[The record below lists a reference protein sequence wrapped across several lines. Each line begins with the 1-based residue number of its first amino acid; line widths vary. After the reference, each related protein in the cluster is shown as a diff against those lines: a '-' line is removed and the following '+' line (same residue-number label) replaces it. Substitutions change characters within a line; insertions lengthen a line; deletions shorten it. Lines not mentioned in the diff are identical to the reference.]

1 MKSYYNAPK
10 NQSFFQNY
18 YRLTPT
24 LRLMGYLAQVITA
37 LAEVGISYRLLLSSI
52 EEVFPEQAPTA
63 ALIGAVVMTIFLEVG
78 LRRFLPFSFRAVL
91 YRRFSGLHLLISIPV
106 ILITLALMVAL
117 GYLSVQGS
125 HEIVRQMAPPPA
137 LANEAPIQDR
147 FDQDRQQTWL
157 IWKNDSSLLEQKFQA
172 LERGVEARYRA
183 RIAQNPSLVSYKE
196 AEINTLQ
203 RKKMDALLEAAT
215 RRDQRL
221 GNLEADRKEALA
233 KVAQLNETSLRSAN
247 SKTHRF
253 GSGLAW
259 FTLIALG
266 VFVFSIGIE
275 EVHRKGSGME
285 EVVVPSQY
293 SFRPGLF
300 DEVQWAVENRIN
312 YRLRDKIKAF
322 EALTPL
328 LEELEVGSERTLVRA
343 ANLCRKCGKPYQAR
357 TTWHIFCSNKC
368 RFAFREQKHGKPF
381 LPNRVNG
388 EKIGTELFE

>member
-1 MKSYYNAPK
+1 V
-10 NQSFFQNY
+10 
-18 YRLTPT
+18 T
-24 LRLMGYLAQVITA
+24 V
-37 LAEVGISYRLLLSSI
+37 
-52 EEVFPEQAPTA
+52 
-63 ALIGAVVMTIFLEVG
+63 FLEVG
-78 LRRFLPFSFRAVL
+78 LRKFLPYSFRAIL
-91 YRRFSGLHLLISIPV
+91 YRRFSGLHLLITVPV
-106 ILITLALMVAL
+106 LLITVALVVAL

-137 LANEAPIQDR
+137 IANDKPIQDR
-147 FDQDRQQTWL
+147 FDQDRKQTWL
-157 IWKNDSSLLEQKFQA
+157 IWKNDSSLLERKFQA
-172 LERGVEARYRA
+172 LERGVEARYRT
-183 RIAQNPSLVSYKE
+183 RIAHNPSLVSYKE
-196 AEINTLQ
+196 AEIHSLQ
-203 RKKMDALLEAAT
+203 RKKIDALLEGAT

-233 KVAQLNETSLRSAN
+233 KVAQLNETSLQSAN
-247 SKTHRF
+247 AKTHRF

-293 SFRPGLF
+293 SFRPGLIE
-300 DEVQWAVENRIN
+300 EVQWAVENRIN
-312 YRLRDKIKAF
+312 YQLRAKIKAF
-322 EALTPL
+322 EALTPM
-328 LEELEVGSERTLVRA
+328 LEELEVGSDRTLIQA

-368 RFAFREQKHGKPF
+368 RFAFREQKQSRPF